1 MDRSDTIRLI
11 SVTYSEDAHGVPRAT
26 ENEPREVMCQVDSV
40 TRNEFFEAGRNGL
53 NPEFKFRMFFGDYRG
68 ERVVEYHGLRYS
80 IYRTY
85 HGRGDVIEL
94 YAERR
99 GGTNG
104 N

>member
-1 MDRSDTIRLI
+1 MRLI
-11 SVTYSEDAHGVPRAT
+11 STTT
-26 ENEPREVMCQVDSV
+26 EKDENGIPHTVYGEPREVMCQVDSI
-40 TRNEFFEAGRNGL
+40 TRAEFFEAGRNGL
-53 NPEFKFRMFFGDYRG
+53 NPEFKFRMFFGDYHG

>member
-1 MDRSDTIRLI
+1 MKLI
-11 SVTYSEDAHGVPRAT
+11 SATTGKDENGITRTTYG
-26 ENEPREVMCQVDSV
+26 EPREVMCQVDSI
-40 TRNEFFEAGRNGL
+40 TRAEFFEAGRNGL

-85 HGRGDVIEL
+85 YGRGDVIEL

>member
-1 MDRSDTIRLI
+1 MDDVMKLI
-11 SVTYSEDAHGVPRAT
+11 STTTGKDENGITRTTYG
-26 ENEPREVMCQVDSV
+26 EPREVMCQVDSI
-40 TRNEFFEAGRNGL
+40 TRAEFFEAGRNGL
-53 NPEFKFRMFFGDYRG
+53 NPEFKFRMFFGDYHG

-85 HGRGDVIEL
+85 HGRGDIIEL